1 MHRCSSTRGPD
12 LRRHLCMS
20 DTTAGNGEILPE
32 KKEAN
37 WFGLCVV
44 VGSTLVAPSLVP
56 AAAPLGVHG
65 IGVCH
70 GRLGDNLPS
79 PSDAVA
85 LYLSNNIASMRIYWP
100 DQNILQA
107 LSGSNIQLI
116 LDVPRENLQSIA
128 SDPSAAHDWV
138 QNNIVAFSGVS
149 FRYIAVGNE
158 LIPEHPDLAQFILP
172 AMQNIQG
179 AINAAG
185 LQSQIK
191 VSTAVSGNAL
201 GQSYPPSAGAFA
213 SDSMGSIVQ
222 FLASNEAPLLFNVYP
237 YFAYKGNSAQIS
249 LDYALFTS
257 NSPVVHDGPFD
268 YQNLFDAM
276 VDAAYA
282 ALEKVGG
289 SNVRIVVSESGWP
302 SAGGFAASVDNAR
315 TYNQNLIGHV
325 SQGTPRRPGSGI
337 EAYIFAMF
345 NEDQKDGEETE
356 RNFGLFYPNKQPVY
370 PISFT

>member
-1 MHRCSSTRGPD
+1 MAK
-12 LRRHLCMS
+12 LCFY
-20 DTTAGNGEILPE
+20 AI
-32 KKEAN
+32 
-37 WFGLCVV
+37 
-44 VGSTLVAPSLVP
+44 TLIFLVTVP
-56 AAAPLGVHG
+56 NSVHG

-100 DQNILQA
+100 DQNVLQA

-116 LDVPRENLQSIA
+116 LDVPKENLQSIA
-128 SDPSAAHDWV
+128 SDPSASNDWV
-138 QNNIVAFSGVS
+138 QNNIVAFSDVS

-158 LIPEHPDLAQFILP
+158 LIPERPDLAQYVLP
-172 AMQNIQG
+172 AMQNIQS

-222 FLASNEAPLLFNVYP
+222 FLASNEALLLFNVYP
-237 YFAYKGNSAQIS
+237 
-249 LDYALFTS
+249 
-257 NSPVVHDGPFD
+257 PVVHDSPFD

-302 SAGGFAASVDNAR
+302 SAGGFAASVDYAR

-325 SQGTPRRPGSGI
+325 GQGQGTPRRPGSGI

-345 NEDQKDGEETE
+345 NEDQKDGKETE
-356 RNFGLFYPNKQPVY
+356 RNFGLFYPDY